1 MNFLSLTQ
9 FKELGGDENLDDGV
23 LYIHKNGYLFALTTW
38 PVVTAFVL
46 DSNGNWT
53 QYDPDEW
60 FKLLPCR
67 ENIDKR
73 ASPNQCFEAR
83 VEFRV
88 PIFLDLV
95 KKIQPDFIEWQSAIP
110 NEIYTVIFELPH
122 GQWRALKAASE
133 LRKPI
138 YKLLRKDPRALYVL
152 LHFHEISNMY
162 EPEICLELLNDLNSE
177 SNIKL
182 IFDLLLLSVTPFTDN
197 TIEILHKIPLE
208 HFHVKTIKHLI
219 LCLSHQENTELFLLL
234 DRIGTSVINIC
245 LIRSTTP
252 TGISNSAINTTLKY
266 EDSGLLWLEPIMRD
280 IERIRSNFKLA
291 NIEINSLC
299 DSINKHEE
307 LISGDYR
314 EKIYH
319 SSQGIPNSELI
330 SLPSFDYSIP
340 YWLQPIRFAH
350 ELIVE
355 ESKMHRGG
363 TFSNPTEYPNLYFFI
378 LREPQRATL
387 ILEKREVEFNILIL
401 KIKGHESCNSESFLR
416 VKKWLISV
424 NQKIRGSGLNES
436 I

>member
-95 KKIQPDFIEWQSAIP
+95 KKIQPDFMEWQSAIP

-122 GQWRALKAASE
+122 GQWRALKAASV
-133 LRKPI
+133 LGKPI

-152 LHFHEISNMY
+152 LHFYEISSIY
-162 EPEICLELLNDLNSE
+162 EPVIGPELLNDLNSE

-182 IFDLLLLSVTPFTDN
+182 IFDSLLLLVTPFTDD
-197 TIEILHKIPLE
+197 TIEVLHKIPLE
-208 HFHVKTIKHLI
+208 HFYVQTIKNLMV
-219 LCLSHQENTELFLLL
+219 CLSHQKNTELFAIL
-234 DRIGTSVINIC
+234 DLIYASVINVC

-252 TGISNSAINTTLKY
+252 TGISNSVINTILKY
-266 EDSGLLWLEPIMRD
+266 EDSCLLWLEPIMRE
-280 IERIRSNFKLA
+280 IERIRSNFKLP
-291 NIEINSLC
+291 NIDINSLS
-299 DSINKHEE
+299 DATNKHEE
-307 LISGDYR
+307 LIFGNYR
-314 EKIYH
+314 ENICH
-319 SSQGIPNSELI
+319 SIQGISNSELI
-330 SLPSFDYSIP
+330 LLPPFDYAIP
-340 YWLQPIRFAH
+340 CWLQPIRFAH
-350 ELIVE
+350 ELIAE
-355 ESKMHRGG
+355 ESKMHRGW
-363 TFSNPTEYPNLYFFI
+363 TFSDPTKYPNLYFFI

-387 ILEKREVEFNILIL
+387 ILEKEEEEFSISTL
-401 KIKGHESCNSESFLR
+401 KIKGHEDCKPESFIR
-416 VKKWLISV
+416 VNNWLNSI
-424 NQKIRGSGLNES
+424 NITFRGDGLNES